1 LLLRVET
8 GLTCNIPNEIFK
20 FRRLSAR
27 YLGKGRLELDKPEPI
42 SPSADHA
49 SQANSPDAPF
59 DAQSALQIFNI
70 AGRMAGAA
78 AHDFNNILTGILGN
92 LELMQR
98 RANRQGITEF
108 NDYLTGARSA
118 ASRGVDY
125 AQSLLAVAGF
135 QPLEPKHISAASFIE
150 NLPELI
156 SAGIAAQATIHAT
169 CAAPPDL
176 ICDEAKLEDAVLELA
191 KNAAEAGARTITIT
205 AAPEHL
211 NQQQAAHF
219 GINPGAYLALAI
231 TDDGAGMNDETAARG
246 FEPFFSTKN
255 APGLGLAKTLGF
267 ARQSGGHAHITA
279 HQSGHTIIT
288 LLLPAAIKP

>member
-8 GLTCNIPNEIFK
+8 GLTCDVPKEIFN

-27 YLGKGRLELDKPEPI
+27 YLGKGRLKLDKPEPI
-42 SPSADHA
+42 SPSADHVSPA
-49 SQANSPDAPF
+49 STPDVPL

-98 RANRQGITEF
+98 RASRQGITEF
-108 NDYLTGARSA
+108 DDYLAGARSA
-118 ASRGVDY
+118 ASRGVEF

-135 QPLEPKHISAASFIE
+135 QPLEPKLITAATFIE
-150 NLPELI
+150 NLQELI
-156 SAGIAAQATIHAT
+156 SAGIAAQATIHAI
-169 CAAPPDL
+169 CAAAAPDL
-176 ICDEAKLEDAVLELA
+176 VCDEAKLEDAVLELA
-191 KNAAEAGARTITIT
+191 KNAIEAGAANITIT

-211 NQQQAAHF
+211 DIHRAARF
-219 GINPGAYLALAI
+219 GISPGAYLAIAI
-231 TDDGAGMNDETAARG
+231 ADDGAGMNDETADRC

-267 ARQSGGHAHITA
+267 ARQSGGHATITA
-279 HQSGHTIIT
+279 HQPGRTKIT
-288 LLLPAAIKP
+288 LFLPAAP